1 MRAQGIHEKHICL
14 VLYCLP
20 EKLLL
25 HNYRLGLCISLDG
38 YMCVFPL
45 QMYVS
50 MSAVKRSLQLVS
62 VCEHFTIEN
71 DFVVCILLAVKVDD
85 IFSDDL
91 YQS

>member
-1 MRAQGIHEKHICL
+1 
-14 VLYCLP
+14 
-20 EKLLL
+20 
-25 HNYRLGLCISLDG
+25 
-38 YMCVFPL
+38 MCVFPL